1 MSVLNSATVYHYGA
15 CIDNEWIFL
24 EKKFEVINPATEK
37 AIATVADCGILETVQ
52 AIDAAT
58 KALASWSNTTAKE
71 RSEILNKWF
80 QLIIQHK
87 EEIATTLSKEQ
98 GKPLQE
104 AIGEVVYGASFIEW
118 FAEEAKRSYGETIPT
133 PDFHKRLF
141 TIKQPIGVVAA
152 ITPWNFPIAM
162 VTRKLAPAIAAGCTV
177 VLKPAEETPLSALLL
192 MKLAIEAG
200 LPKGVLNVITTSN
213 AALVGDILTS
223 HPAIKKISFTGSTA
237 VGKLLMQQSSTTLKK
252 LSLELGGNAPLI
264 VFDDADIE
272 LAVKGTMISKF
283 RNAGQT
289 CVCANR
295 VYVHKDIYLPF
306 VEALQKEVEGLVVGD
321 GLDAGVT
328 IGPLINKE
336 AKDKVRF
343 LLQDALQKG
352 AEMIT
357 GKELLDDDGLF
368 CEPIVITNCTPS
380 MELSKEEIFGPILA
394 IYIFDK
400 DEAVINLANNTP
412 YGLAAYFFTQN
423 INRCWKTMEQLQYGM
438 IGINE
443 GLISHP
449 EAPFGGIKESGFGK
463 EGGRYGLEEYLI
475 TKYVCLNTRQ

>member
-1 MSVLNSATVYHYGA
+1 
-15 CIDNEWIFL
+15 
-24 EKKFEVINPATEK
+24 
-37 AIATVADCGILETVQ
+37 
-52 AIDAAT
+52 
-58 KALASWSNTTAKE
+58 
-71 RSEILNKWF
+71 
-80 QLIIQHK
+80 
-87 EEIATTLSKEQ
+87 
-98 GKPLQE
+98 
-104 AIGEVVYGASFIEW
+104 
-118 FAEEAKRSYGETIPT
+118 
-133 PDFHKRLF
+133 
-141 TIKQPIGVVAA
+141 
-152 ITPWNFPIAM
+152 
-162 VTRKLAPAIAAGCTV
+162 
-177 VLKPAEETPLSALLL
+177 
-192 MKLAIEAG
+192 
-200 LPKGVLNVITTSN
+200 
-213 AALVGDILTS
+213 
-223 HPAIKKISFTGSTA
+223 
-237 VGKLLMQQSSTTLKK
+237 
-252 LSLELGGNAPLI
+252 
-264 VFDDADIE
+264 
-272 LAVKGTMISKF
+272 
-283 RNAGQT
+283 
-289 CVCANR
+289 
-295 VYVHKDIYLPF
+295 VHKDIYLPF

-321 GLDAGVT
+321 GLEAGVT

-443 GLISHP
+443 GLISHQ